1 MLTCLVP
8 SSFGSLVL
16 LPQNYTHLNV
26 NRLLPRPSLVPAT
39 LPSAHYVHL
48 HSYCLCVAM
57 SPPPPSFSA
66 MSTMILVRVS
76 FYPFSGALQAS
87 SLHSLLQPDLLHTN
101 KIWSKWKTHY
111 LTTSWRLLLAASF
124 HRKTLEYMRSE
135 MELKWADRVRVMSR
149 SYHSN
154 RSVRRAKVMFGQSF
168 IDCND

>member
-1 MLTCLVP
+1 MPMAVECAERTPAKADKKRTEDNVLTCLVP

-26 NRLLPRPSLVPAT
+26 NRLLPAT

-57 SPPPPSFSA
+57 SLPLLPPFST
-66 MSTMILVRVS
+66 MWTMILARAL
-76 FYPFSGALQAS
+76 FYPLSRALQAS

-111 LTTSWRLLLAASF
+111 LTTSWRSLLAASP
-124 HRKTLEYMRSE
+124 KNSNIC
-135 MELKWADRVRVMSR
+135 EL
-149 SYHSN
+149 N
-154 RSVRRAKVMFGQSF
+154 
-168 IDCND
+168 